1 MDPFSN
7 PTPFSCIS
15 HSTCSFSEFAKI
27 HCSSAQAACPPW
39 RGPARGPAS
48 GAIGPRSARTLL
60 LGSPGLHG
68 AVRPGQRSGDVLSW
82 VRSGELTLRVERPFP
97 LPYAAEVRR
106 QLEGRATTSKL
117 LLIL

>member
-1 MDPFSN
+1 
-7 PTPFSCIS
+7 
-15 HSTCSFSEFAKI
+15 
-27 HCSSAQAACPPW
+27 
-39 RGPARGPAS
+39 
-48 GAIGPRSARTLL
+48 
-60 LGSPGLHG
+60 
-68 AVRPGQRSGDVLSW
+68 VLSW